1 MIPQQPPLEL
11 FGHTPQPTAQEA
23 LDKMF
28 KVEKKKKKKEN
39 EIFGEDKKKTKKNK
53 KKINI

>member
-53 KKINI
+53 KK